1 MKQTEKVIP
10 FPGTET
16 RKRGRKGTRVLNM
29 DGIKYFNAQQIKL
42 LRRTVRDRAELDEAR
57 GKVSAVR
64 EWMALDLLTS
74 TGLRVGEAADIRC
87 GDIRAGY
94 GQSGVF
100 VRKGKGSRSRTV
112 EIPES
117 LKKHLKHFL
126 KWKQDHGEPVG
137 PDDHLFLGQ
146 RGAWTSQAIQQ
157 VVKKYLKGAGALRK
171 REIGARP
178 AAFLRPGVLPA
189 GEGPQGPAE
198 AAGARLCTDHSDLCA
213 RHPRGHPGADPRPL
227 GPERGEV
234 NHEDR

>member
-1 MKQTEKVIP
+1 MEQTKKVIP

-29 DGIKYFNAQQIKL
+29 DGIKYFNARQIQL
-42 LRRTVRDRAELDEAR
+42 LRRTVRDRAELDEAK

-100 VRKGKGSRSRTV
+100 VREGKGSRSRTV

-126 KWKQDHGEPVG
+126 KWKEAQGEPVG
-137 PDDHLFLGQ
+137 PDDPLFLGQ
-146 RGAWTSQAIQQ
+146 RGPWTAQAIQQ
-157 VVKKYLKGAGALRK
+157 VVKKYLRLLGLYESEKSAHALRHSYALEFYRQEK
-171 REIGARP
+171 DLRALQKQLGHASVQTTQIYADVTREDIQAQIRG
-178 AAFLRPGVLPA
+178 LWGQN
-189 GEGPQGPAE
+189 EG
-198 AAGARLCTDHSDLCA
+198 R
-213 RHPRGHPGADPRPL
+213 
-227 GPERGEV
+227 
-234 NHEDR
+234 